1 MTRVLRLTRLLFAI
15 ESFRLLGAITLDI
28 LPASRDIFVV
38 LLFVAYFFATLGQ
51 LLYGGRITRDPSNS
65 LSYALLG
72 ATDFTGS
79 AYWPNNFNDMF
90 SSMNV
95 LFNLLV
101 VNNWTTCIEGFE
113 YTTGGKTVRFYFLF
127 FHLICVTVISN
138 VITSVVINSFFQ
150 QLEVIEQRYGHS
162 ELIEGTS
169 IRGDQAFF
177 AASLLTGTK
186 TGVQGKYF
194 ARIKA
199 VNFDVDVDER
209 AVMRRVFGR
218 SNHGQESNTHDS
230 N

>member
-1 MTRVLRLTRLLFAI
+1 MTRVLRLTRLLFSI

-51 LLYGGRITRDPSNS
+51 LLYGGNINRDPSNP

-113 YTTGGKTVRFYFLF
+113 YTTGGKNVRFFFLI
-127 FHLICVTVISN
+127 FHILCVTVISN

-150 QLEVIEQRYGHS
+150 QLEVLEQRYGHN
-162 ELIEGTS
+162 ERVGRTS
-169 IRGDQAFF
+169 IRGSRAFF
-177 AASLLTGTK
+177 AANELTGTK
-186 TGVQGKYF
+186 TGVQGKYS
-194 ARIKA
+194 AQIRA

-209 AVMRRVFGR
+209 AVMRRVFG
-218 SNHGQESNTHDS
+218 SKTPMK
-230 N
+230 